1 MSRLILLLTSKLRSR
16 SGERIQFA
24 AFVLP
29 AVLLIAVGL
38 LYPAINTIYSSFK
51 DNTGAEFVG
60 LDNYHT
66 VFTDTQQLKVLR
78 NTAMWVVLVPTAS
91 TFIGL
96 VYAVLVDRSRFEK
109 FAKALIFLPMA
120 ISLVGASIIWKFVY
134 DYKDKTNDQI
144 GLANQL
150 LKSLGFDTYQ
160 FLLTEP
166 WNNLF
171 LIVIMIWVQAGFAM
185 TILSASIKAI
195 PEDIVE
201 AARLDGV
208 GGLKMFRYITIPSIR
223 PSLIVV
229 LTTIS
234 ITTLKAFDIV
244 RTATGGNFDTS
255 VLAYE
260 FYVQSFRSNNAGLGA
275 ALATLIFVL
284 VLPDRLLQ
292 RPSDAQAGGTMTIAD
307 PDVSVE
313 SVVQQETASSAGQE
327 EAVVPVGVRL
337 RRGRS
342 PSCGRCPTAGLLHL
356 VVPPRGRRQDE
367 RLVDRPHRLRF
378 TTRQLQTRCS
388 RAPTSTWRRTSS
400 TRS

>member
-1 MSRLILLLTSKLRSR
+1 MTPADKFLKMVIAVAVFFIVVAAILMLTSRLRSR
-16 SGERIQFA
+16 RGERVQFV

-29 AVLLIAVGL
+29 AIALIAIGL
-38 LYPAINTIYSSFK
+38 LYPAINTIYESFRT
-51 DNTGAEFVG
+51 NNGTGGTEFAG

-66 VFTDTQQLKVLR
+66 VFTDTQQLRVLR
-78 NTAMWVVLVPTAS
+78 NTALWVALVPTLS

-96 VYAVLVDRSRFEK
+96 VYAVLVDRARMEK
-109 FAKALIFLPMA
+109 FAKGLIFLPMA
-120 ISLVGASIIWKFVY
+120 LSLVGASLIWKFVY
-134 DYKDKTNDQI
+134 NYKSADNDQI
-144 GLANQL
+144 GLANQF
-150 LKSLGFDTYQ
+150 LKTLGFDTYN
-160 FLLTEP
+160 FLLNEP

-208 GGLKMFRYITIPSIR
+208 SGLKMFRYITVPSIR

-260 FYVQSFRSNNAGLGA
+260 FYVQSFRSNNPGLGA
-275 ALATLIFVL
+275 TLAVLIFVL
-284 VLPDRLLQ
+284 VLP
-292 RPSDAQAGGTMTIAD
+292 I
-307 PDVSVE
+307 
-313 SVVQQETASSAGQE
+313 VVYN
-327 EAVVPVGVRL
+327 VRQL
-337 RRGRS
+337 RRLEAR
-342 PSCGRCPTAGLLHL
+342 
-356 VVPPRGRRQDE
+356 
-367 RLVDRPHRLRF
+367 
-378 TTRQLQTRCS
+378 
-388 RAPTSTWRRTSS
+388 
-400 TRS
+400 

>member
-1 MSRLILLLTSKLRSR
+1 MSAGEKFVQLLICVAVFFGVVALILLMTSKLRSR
-16 SGERIQFA
+16 SGERIQFV

-29 AVLLIAVGL
+29 AVALIALGL
-38 LYPAINTIYSSFK
+38 LYPAVNTIYSSFK
-51 DNTGAEFVG
+51 NNTGTEFVG
-60 LDNYHT
+60 LANYET
-66 VFTDTQQLKVLR
+66 VFTNSQQLKVLR
-78 NTAMWVVLVPTAS
+78 NTALWVALVPTVS

-109 FAKALIFLPMA
+109 FAKALVFLPMA

-134 DYKDKTNDQI
+134 DYKDSTNDQI
-144 GLANQL
+144 GLANQI
-150 LKSLGFDTYQ
+150 LKSIGLDTYN
-160 FLLTEP
+160 FLLNQP

-208 GGLKMFRYITIPSIR
+208 SGLKMFRFITIPSIR

-284 VLPDRLLQ
+284 VLPIVIYNVRQMRKL
-292 RPSDAQAGGTMTIAD
+292 
-307 PDVSVE
+307 
-313 SVVQQETASSAGQE
+313 
-327 EAVVPVGVRL
+327 EAR
-337 RRGRS
+337 
-342 PSCGRCPTAGLLHL
+342 
-356 VVPPRGRRQDE
+356 
-367 RLVDRPHRLRF
+367 
-378 TTRQLQTRCS
+378 
-388 RAPTSTWRRTSS
+388 
-400 TRS
+400 

>member
-1 MSRLILLLTSKLRSR
+1 MSSGEKFVQLLICIAVFFGVVALILLATSKLRSR
-16 SGERIQFA
+16 SGERIQFVV
-24 AFVLP
+24 FVLP
-29 AVLLIAVGL
+29 AVLLIAIGL

-66 VFTDTQQLKVLR
+66 VFTDTQQLRVLR
-78 NTAMWVVLVPTAS
+78 NTAMWVVLVPTLS

-134 DYKDKTNDQI
+134 DYKDSSNAQI
-144 GLANQL
+144 GLANQV
-150 LKSLGFDTYQ
+150 LKTFGFDTYQ
-160 FLLTEP
+160 FLLNEP

-208 GGLKMFRYITIPSIR
+208 SGLKMFRFITIPSIR

-229 LTTIS
+229 LTTIT

-275 ALATLIFVL
+275 ALATVIFVL
-284 VLPDRLLQ
+284 VLP
-292 RPSDAQAGGTMTIAD
+292 
-307 PDVSVE
+307 
-313 SVVQQETASSAGQE
+313 VVVYNVRQMRKL
-327 EAVVPVGVRL
+327 EAR
-337 RRGRS
+337 
-342 PSCGRCPTAGLLHL
+342 
-356 VVPPRGRRQDE
+356 
-367 RLVDRPHRLRF
+367 
-378 TTRQLQTRCS
+378 
-388 RAPTSTWRRTSS
+388 
-400 TRS
+400 

>member
-1 MSRLILLLTSKLRSR
+1 MSTGEKFVQLLICIAVFFGVVALILLLTSRFRSR
-16 SGERIQFA
+16 NGERLQFV

-29 AVLLIAVGL
+29 AIALIALGL
-38 LYPAINTIYSSFK
+38 LYPAINTIYQSFR
-51 DNTGAEFVG
+51 DNTSSGFVG
-60 LDNYHT
+60 FDNYQT
-66 VFTDTQQLKVLR
+66 VFTNSEQIKVLR
-78 NTAMWVVLVPTAS
+78 NTALWVALVPIVS
-91 TFIGL
+91 TFVGL

-109 FAKALIFLPMA
+109 FAKGLIFLPMA

-134 DYKDKTNDQI
+134 DYRDAENSQI
-144 GLANQL
+144 GLANQI

-201 AARLDGV
+201 AAKLDGV
-208 GGLKMFRYITIPSIR
+208 GGLRMFRYITVPSIR

-229 LTTIS
+229 VTTIS
-234 ITTLKAFDIV
+234 ITTLKVFDIV

-275 ALATLIFVL
+275 ALAVLIFVL
-284 VLPDRLLQ
+284 VMPIVIYNVRQMRKL
-292 RPSDAQAGGTMTIAD
+292 
-307 PDVSVE
+307 
-313 SVVQQETASSAGQE
+313 
-327 EAVVPVGVRL
+327 EAR
-337 RRGRS
+337 
-342 PSCGRCPTAGLLHL
+342 
-356 VVPPRGRRQDE
+356 
-367 RLVDRPHRLRF
+367 
-378 TTRQLQTRCS
+378 
-388 RAPTSTWRRTSS
+388 
-400 TRS
+400 